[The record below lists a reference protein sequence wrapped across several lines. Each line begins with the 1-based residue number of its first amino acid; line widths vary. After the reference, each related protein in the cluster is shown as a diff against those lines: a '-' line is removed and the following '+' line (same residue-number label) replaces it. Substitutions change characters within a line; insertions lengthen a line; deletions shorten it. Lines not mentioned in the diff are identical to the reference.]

1 MVAFSDDEHLDAMFE
16 QVSNWGR
23 WGADDE
29 RGALNLIGP
38 EEIVRAARLI
48 VNGRRVS
55 CALDLP
61 VERGREY
68 PIPPVQHM
76 MIRAGDAPE
85 IAVYPGMQVSE
96 DYVGVACHGPSVTH
110 LDALCHVFVKGRMY
124 NGRPGTDVKSTGAVS
139 NALDPAFDGVTGRGV
154 LLDIPRLRGRQ
165 WIEPGDPVTTDH
177 LDAAVAE
184 QGVEVG
190 TGDILL
196 ISTGREA
203 RRATGPDHRLAGL
216 HPSCAE
222 WIHARD
228 VAVLGSDGI
237 SDPLP
242 PAPGDWPLPIHQLCL
257 AAMGVPLLDNLRLAD
272 LAAACAEQERWTF
285 FFTAAPLRIPSAT
298 GSALN
303 PIAVF

>member
-1 MVAFSDDEHLDAMFE
+1 M
-16 QVSNWGR
+16 
-23 WGADDE
+23 
-29 RGALNLIGP
+29 
-38 EEIVRAARLI
+38 
-48 VNGRRVS
+48 
-55 CALDLP
+55 
-61 VERGREY
+61 
-68 PIPPVQHM
+68 
-76 MIRAGDAPE
+76 
-85 IAVYPGMQVSE
+85 
-96 DYVGVACHGPSVTH
+96 
-110 LDALCHVFVKGRMY
+110 
-124 NGRPGTDVKSTGAVS
+124 
-139 NALDPAFDGVTGRGV
+139 
-154 LLDIPRLRGRQ
+154 
-165 WIEPGDPVTTDH
+165 
-177 LDAAVAE
+177 
-184 QGVEVG
+184 
-190 TGDILL
+190 

-203 RRATGPDHRLAGL
+203 PRATGPDHRLAGL